1 MSIDLAS
8 ELDRI
13 GMKRSALA
21 KAAGVHRSQVTRW
34 TKWRMPVPVDRV
46 ADVSK
51 ATGIPPHK
59 LRPDHFAKPTPQGRD
74 AA

>member
-34 TKWRMPVPVDRV
+34 AKWGMPIPLERV
-46 ADVSK
+46 EQVAK

-59 LRPDHFAKPTPQGRD
+59 LRPDHFAKPASKQTE

>member
-8 ELDRI
+8 ELNRI

-34 TKWRMPVPVDRV
+34 TKWGMPIPLERV
-46 ADVSK
+46 EQVSE

-59 LRPDHFAKPTPQGRD
+59 LRPDHFAKPTSSEKEV
-74 AA
+74 A